1 MTVHSQDADV
11 VLQTE
16 TRQATLPFT
25 PEVANHVQV
34 SSSQN
39 GSVQV
44 IPIENGDAQV
54 KEELL
59 NGSNSSIAGYTTS
72 LLESILPEYF
82 WHYTDWKFIYKEDL
96 FFSLVGWPA

>member
-1 MTVHSQDADV
+1 MTLYLFRATLAVQSQDAEV
-11 VLQTE
+11 VVQAESRQT
-16 TRQATLPFT
+16 TLPFT

-39 GSVQV
+39 GAVQV

-59 NGSNSSIAGYTTS
+59 NGTDSTIARYGSKLEFLQPSSGV
-72 LLESILPEYF
+72 LLQ
-82 WHYTDWKFIYKEDL
+82 
-96 FFSLVGWPA
+96 